1 MGKVYLIIV
10 LFISLSSYVEAQSQ
24 LVDTLRQKYDDKY
37 GLDVLLNNGRKYFP
51 NNNPA
56 KGHPYWVREEPIDA
70 DLTVAGKFFPDK
82 KVKYDL
88 NTQQFILIYLDENSR
103 EQELVLNSEA
113 VDTIK
118 TAQTCFI
125 RNKFS
130 EPAQPY
136 LQVIHEG
143 RIGCYISSSKMLQYN
158 RSGTNIGYEYT
169 AEKKNY
175 FLLFEGQLHRFSSK
189 SSFLNIF
196 QKSERSRMKKYMVSN
211 HIRFKKMSTNQLQTL
226 IEYGEDIME

>member
-1 MGKVYLIIV
+1 MRKVYLIIV
-10 LFISLSSYVEAQSQ
+10 LFVSLSSSVGAQSQ
-24 LVDTLRQKYDDKY
+24 LVDSLRQKYDEKY

-56 KGHPYWVREEPIDA
+56 KGHPYWETATPLRA
-70 DLTVAGKFFPDK
+70 DLTVAGKFFPAQ

-88 NTQQFILIYLDENSR
+88 HTQQFVLIYLDENSR
-103 EQELVLNSEA
+103 EQDLVINNEA

-118 TAQTCFI
+118 IKEAVFI

-143 RIGCYISSSKMLQYN
+143 EIGCYISWSKMLQYN

-175 FLLFEGQLHRFSSK
+175 FLLREGQLYRFSSK
-189 SSFLNIF
+189 SNFLKIF
-196 QKSERSRMKKYMVSN
+196 PKEEKTKLKKYMVSN
-211 HIRFKKMSTNQLQTL
+211 HIRFNKMSTNQLQTL